1 MSVNLIWT
9 NVQLMPLVLTLMGVM
24 NVAAILDSLEM
35 AQRAVSAWLSKID
48 MYIIMQ
54 VGISIAKTNTEV
66 ETA

>member
-35 AQRAVSAWLSKID
+35 AQHVVSAWLSKID

-54 VGISIAKTNTEV
+54 VGISIAKKILK
-66 ETA
+66 

>member
-9 NVQLMPLVLTLMGVM
+9 NVQLIPLVLTLMGVM

-54 VGISIAKTNTEV
+54 VDISIAKTNTEV

>member
-24 NVAAILDSLEM
+24 NVDAILDSLEM
-35 AQRAVSAWLSKID
+35 ARHAVSAWLAQNRHVHNYASKHIHR
-48 MYIIMQ
+48 
-54 VGISIAKTNTEV
+54 GKNTEV